1 MSYKIAAPDEYLAVT
16 GMNVKNVLI
25 TKAAWV
31 WPFQRYTRFSVQPHD
46 YAMNLQAM
54 TKEKLQFLLPVVFT
68 IGPDVNN
75 RGANSKGPRAN
86 VDTRTGEST
95 SYHRHDEDRGDSLMK
110 YAMLLAESTAQRKSS
125 QYLENI
131 VKGIIEGETR
141 VLVSSMTMEEIF
153 TEREEFKRR
162 IFRNIQG
169 ELDQFGLKIYNANVK
184 ELKDAEGSTYF
195 QSLSQKAHEGA
206 TNQARIDV
214 AEAQLRGNVGEADRH
229 GQQER
234 SIAKINAETAV
245 QKTDRD
251 VERAAAEANLATQ
264 KTVLHRDVEISR
276 IQATRATE
284 SKDEDLKKEVQVKRA
299 AAELERLRAVDVV
312 KATII
317 RESKQQA
324 ADAKAYEVEAEARA
338 NYEKQTKATDA
349 SAYKTKLDAETQAAA
364 EYNRTTKSTDAA
376 AYKTKTDA
384 EAWSLAAIKNAE
396 ADYNKSTKNSDAAAY
411 KTKAN
416 ADALNHAAIK
426 SAEADLQKKLNEAE
440 GMTALAD
447 AYAKMSQAFGGP
459 TGLLQYMM
467 IEKGTYVELA
477 KANATAVHGMQ
488 PKISVWNTGSEAAG
502 SGSQGQGQDS
512 AATLRNVY
520 QLLPPLMSTI
530 HDQTGI
536 TLPEWQF
543 GRMPNNEVAKRG
555 GQSGKPN
562 GI

>member
-1 MSYKIAAPDEYLAVT
+1 MSYKIAAPDEYLAIT
-16 GMNVKNVLI
+16 GMNIKNVLI

-31 WPFQRYTRFSVQPHD
+31 WPFQRCTRFSVQPHD

-68 IGPDVNN
+68 IGPDVNS
-75 RGANSKGPRAN
+75 RGANSKGPRPSPSAQAGHN
-86 VDTRTGEST
+86 D
-95 SYHRHDEDRGDSLMK
+95 HIHDEDRGDALMK
-110 YAMLLAESTAQRKSS
+110 YAMLLAESTAQKKGS

-184 ELKDAEGSTYF
+184 ELKDAVGSTYF

-214 AEAQLRGNVGEADRH
+214 AEAQLRGNVGEAERH

-264 KTVLHRDVEISR
+264 KTILSRDVEIAR

-284 SKDEDLKKEVQVKRA
+284 SRDEDLKKEVQVKRA
-299 AAELERLRAVDVV
+299 AAELERLRATDVV
-312 KATII
+312 KAAIA

-324 ADAKAYEVEAEARA
+324 ADAKAYEISADARA
-338 NYEKQTKATDA
+338 NFEKSTKAADA
-349 SAYKTKLDAETQAAA
+349 TAYKTKVEAESNA
-364 EYNRTTKSTDAA
+364 
-376 AYKTKTDA
+376 
-384 EAWSLAAIKNAE
+384 LAVIKNAE
-396 ADYNKSTKNSDAAAY
+396 AQLEKKL
-411 KTKAN
+411 KE
-416 ADALNHAAIK
+416 
-426 SAEADLQKKLNEAE
+426 AEA
-440 GMTALAD
+440 MSSMAD
-447 AYAKMSQAFGGP
+447 AYAKMSTAFGGP
-459 TGLLQYMM
+459 AGLLQYMM

-477 KANATAVHGMQ
+477 KANAAAVHGMQ
-488 PKISVWNTGSEAAG
+488 PKISVWNTGSEAGSSGAG
-502 SGSQGQGQDS
+502 GQGSGQDS

-543 GRMPNNEVAKRG
+543 GKLPNNEVARRD
-555 GQSGKPN
+555 QFQNDSAVNGKK
-562 GI
+562 

>member
-1 MSYKIAAPDEYLAVT
+1 MSYKIAAPDEYLAIT

-31 WPFQRYTRFSVQPHD
+31 WPFQRCTRFSVQPHD

-75 RGANSKGPRAN
+75 RGANSKN
-86 VDTRTGEST
+86 
-95 SYHRHDEDRGDSLMK
+95 HRPNINHGDGNAGHDHTNDEDRGDSLMK
-110 YAMLLAESTAQRKSS
+110 YAMLLAESTAQKKGS

-184 ELKDAEGSTYF
+184 ELKDAAGSTYF

-214 AEAQLRGNVGEADRH
+214 AEAQLRGNVGEAERH

-264 KTVLHRDVEISR
+264 KTILSRDVEIAR

-284 SKDEDLKKEVQVKRA
+284 SRDEDLKKEVQVKRA
-299 AAELERLRAVDVV
+299 AAELERLRAIDVV
-312 KATII
+312 KASIA

-324 ADAKAYEVEAEARA
+324 ADAKAYEVEADARA
-338 NYEKQTKATDA
+338 NFEKSNKQ
-349 SAYKTKLDAETQAAA
+349 
-364 EYNRTTKSTDAA
+364 TDAA
-376 AYKTKTDA
+376 AYKTKVDA
-384 EAWSLAAIKNAE
+384 ETQAFAAIKKAE
-396 ADYNKSTKNSDAAAY
+396 AN
-411 KTKAN
+411 
-416 ADALNHAAIK
+416 
-426 SAEADLQKKLNEAE
+426 LQQRLKEAE
-440 GMTALAD
+440 GMAAMAD
-447 AYAKMSQAFGGP
+447 AYSKMSNAFGGP
-459 TGLLQYMM
+459 AGLLQYMM

-477 KANATAVHGMQ
+477 KANAGAINGMQ
-488 PKISVWNTGSEAAG
+488 PKISVWNTGSEAG
-502 SGSQGQGQDS
+502 SGAGGQGSGQDS

-543 GRMPNNEVAKRG
+543 GKLPNNEVTRRDHF
-555 GQSGKPN
+555 QTQDNVNGK
-562 GI
+562 